1 MLAGS
6 RPCGQ
11 EWPLQAGHQCW
22 WECCYPRVSKRGPRQ
37 GNETVLSVLGAPPCL
52 WSVQVCMRVPVT
64 PAESGHRHTRQL
76 LSCCQLARPLG
87 RAQLGS
93 FHLGWDMKSW
103 SYVSWGHGWT
113 GLGGSLPMWL
123 QRMLACGV
131 SASGPLCGAA
141 TIQEAKVEAAEPFR
155 ASVSSTMCSRSHR
168 PALNY
173 VGEDHKGTQI
183 PGGKDPGAPAWRSA
197 ITVRHASP
205 LLEIPLVKGS
215 SWLTLLN
222 IWLHNSHIQV

>member
-22 WECCYPRVSKRGPRQ
+22 WECRYPRVSKRGPRQ

-64 PAESGHRHTRQL
+64 PAESGHRHTRRL

-93 FHLGWDMKSW
+93 FHLGWNMKPW

-168 PALNY
+168 PALILHGTGMLTNRW
-173 VGEDHKGTQI
+173 GPWDHHGGQPPQRRRGGRVARKQREGPGNHTDQPESDQI
-183 PGGKDPGAPAWRSA
+183 
-197 ITVRHASP
+197 RH
-205 LLEIPLVKGS
+205 EGDRC
-215 SWLTLLN
+215 
-222 IWLHNSHIQV
+222 

>member
-1 MLAGS
+1 M
-6 RPCGQ
+6 
-11 EWPLQAGHQCW
+11 
-22 WECCYPRVSKRGPRQ
+22 SKRGPRQ

-64 PAESGHRHTRQL
+64 PAESGHRHTRRL

-93 FHLGWDMKSW
+93 FHLGWNMKPW

-141 TIQEAKVEAAEPFR
+141 TIHNTGTVLLFI
-155 ASVSSTMCSRSHR
+155 VSGSFMIIFNGCTCFFVLALPHDMRDLISLTRDQTWAPCS
-168 PALNY
+168 
-173 VGEDHKGTQI
+173 G
-183 PGGKDPGAPAWRSA
+183 SA
-197 ITVRHASP
+197 VS
-205 LLEIPLVKGS
+205 
-215 SWLTLLN
+215 
-222 IWLHNSHIQV
+222 